1 MIEEVDNLLKR
12 ISPENLMYYGLE
24 YKYVSLFLL
33 KKLSFDEM
41 FTNLEIAIHQFAK
54 KQETW
59 FRRMEKKGV
68 KIHWIDA
75 LESEEYKT
83 KLILSIL
90 KTN

>member
-1 MIEEVDNLLKR
+1 MIEEVDNLLKI